1 MQVSADKEIAD
12 VQAGFR
18 RGVGR
23 IFRQTPDLQPVYFW
37 FKKQEKPHHLDIS
50 CRQFIGQIMEHFR
63 EYGVEWTQHLLIRTS
78 I

>member
-23 IFRQTPDLQPVYFW
+23 IFRQTPDLQPVYF
-37 FKKQEKPHHLDIS
+37 
-50 CRQFIGQIMEHFR
+50 
-63 EYGVEWTQHLLIRTS
+63 
-78 I
+78 